1 MGISAGPDIIQDGL
15 VLNLDA
21 SDKNSYPGSGTT
33 WFDISQGLVFNSYGT
48 TTSWDIVGGS
58 RAFTFNGSG
67 YWECGSG
74 FSNVNLGGDCTI
86 ILWLYEVGHGVRRTI
101 FEKAGTTYASYQ
113 QEIAMTW
120 EVGQD
125 ISWYSRAIPDYDYAN
140 TNACTTN
147 AWNMMAIKMSTGL
160 TSTSRTGFYSKNGGP
175 FISTYT
181 SRSNTALIP
190 AGAIRVGTGY
200 AGTVD
205 NGSISS
211 VLCYNRM
218 LSDTEISQNYNAQ
231 KSRFGLK

>member
-1 MGISAGPDIIQDGL
+1 MGLNYGPTIITDGL
-15 VLNLDA
+15 TLLLDA
-21 SDKNSYPGSGTT
+21 ADINSYPGSGTV
-33 WFDISQGLVFNSYGT
+33 WKDLAQGLTFNSYGT
-48 TTSWDIVGGS
+48 TTSWSTVGGS

-86 ILWLYEVGHGVRRTI
+86 ILWLYEVGHSVRKTI

-113 QEIAMTW
+113 QEVAMTW

-160 TSTSRTGFYSKNGGP
+160 TSISRTGFYSKNGGS
-175 FISTYT
+175 FISAYT

-205 NGSISS
+205 NGSVSIVS
-211 VLCYNRM
+211 CYNRM
-218 LSDTEISQNYNAQ
+218 LSDAEITQIYNIQ
-231 KSRFGLK
+231 KTRFRL